1 MDTVKVPCELWN
13 EIVEFIEDQVDVRD
27 GSDGPRPN
35 KAMHLAQEIEAA
47 GL

>member
-13 EIVEFIEDQVDVRD
+13 EIVEFIEDHVDVVD

-35 KAMHLAQEIEAA
+35 KAMHLTQQIEQE